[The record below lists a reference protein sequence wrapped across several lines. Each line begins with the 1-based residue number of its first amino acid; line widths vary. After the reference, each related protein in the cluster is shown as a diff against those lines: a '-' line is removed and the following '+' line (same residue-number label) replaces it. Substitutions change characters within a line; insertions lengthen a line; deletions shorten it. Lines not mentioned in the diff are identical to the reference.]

1 MSPTEHNTYL
11 IYNNIK
17 TSKDMKKTYISPKME
32 VEVIELESM
41 IAASL
46 DFKNETKVKDLDKE
60 LLGKDRDDSDWGGL
74 W

>member
-1 MSPTEHNTYL
+1 
-11 IYNNIK
+11 
-17 TSKDMKKTYISPKME
+17 MKKTYISPKME

-41 IAASL
+41 IAASWEL
-46 DFKNETKVKDLDKE
+46 NNEKKVKDLDKE

>member
-1 MSPTEHNTYL
+1 
-11 IYNNIK
+11 
-17 TSKDMKKTYISPKME
+17 MKKTYISPKME

-46 DFKNETKVKDLDKE
+46 DFKNETKVKDFDKE
-60 LLGKDRDDSDWGGL
+60 LLGKDRDDNDWGGL